1 MESPPVPSLPLLS
14 CLIPLPP
21 SLPLWEFHPFQ
32 RSKSRPKL
40 NFSACRRNR
49 FPSNNETTHRLAT
62 TSGPTATADRPI
74 DDRRWPPSCIE
85 ETRDNDLLLLLL
97 RPSPRRRPAT
107 VGATCHS
114 TQFSESPAHFSG
126 SMISRRPR
134 VGEFERGLVIK
145 SSAGEGT
152 FC

>member
-21 SLPLWEFHPFQ
+21 SLPLWECHPFQ

-49 FPSNNETTHRLAT
+49 FPSNNETTHRRAT
-62 TSGPTATADRPI
+62 TSGPTATGRPI
-74 DDRRWPPSCIE
+74 DDRRRPPSCIE
-85 ETRDNDLLLLLL
+85 ETRDNDLLLLL
-97 RPSPRRRPAT
+97 RQSPRRRPAT

-114 TQFSESPAHFSG
+114 TQFSESPAHFSE
-126 SMISRRPR
+126 SMISPR
-134 VGEFERGLVIK
+134 LGVGDFERGLVIR